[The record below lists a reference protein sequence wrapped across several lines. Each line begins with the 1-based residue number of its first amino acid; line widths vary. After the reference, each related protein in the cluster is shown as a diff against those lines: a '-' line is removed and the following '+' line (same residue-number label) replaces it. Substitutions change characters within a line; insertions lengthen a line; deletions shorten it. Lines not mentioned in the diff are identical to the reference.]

1 MITLIVAMAENRII
15 GANNGMPWHLPED
28 LKRFRALTL
37 GHPILMGRKTFEAIG
52 RPLPG
57 RDNVIISRN
66 RDLKPSGVLIFYAL
80 SEALEALSD
89 APQLFVIG
97 GAEIYREALPFA
109 ERIELTLIHR
119 SFEGDTE
126 FPPTDP
132 NDWQEVARELA
143 PADPH
148 RDYRWSYL
156 RLERSR
162 NQAPE
167 RPPSF

>member
-15 GANNGMPWHLPED
+15 GADQGMPWHLPDD

-37 GHPILMGRKTFEAIG
+37 GHPVLMGRKTYEAIG

-66 RDLKPSGVLIFYAL
+66 HDLKLPGCLMFFSL
-80 SEALEALSD
+80 SQALEALKEV
-89 APQLFVIG
+89 PQLFVIG
-97 GAEIYREALPFA
+97 GAEIYQQCLPIA
-109 ERIELTLIHR
+109 QRIELTLIHR
-119 SFEGDTE
+119 SFEGDTQ
-126 FPPTDP
+126 FPPMDP
-132 NDWQEVARELA
+132 SEWQEVSRMLA
-143 PADPH
+143 PAAPD

-156 RLERSR
+156 RLERPR
-162 NQAPE
+162 IQVPD